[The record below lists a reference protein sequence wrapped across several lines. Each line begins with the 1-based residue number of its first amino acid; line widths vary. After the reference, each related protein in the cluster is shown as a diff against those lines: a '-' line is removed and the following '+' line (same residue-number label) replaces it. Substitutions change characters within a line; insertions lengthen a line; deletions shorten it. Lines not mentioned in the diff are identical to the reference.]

1 MTIAVDCE
9 TDKEQQQEE
18 QHHNHQQHTTVAT
31 LACSMQPA
39 KPSICWS
46 VIMPHHC
53 QPTHPGRPA
62 CATFSS
68 SLFYVA
74 KSRRQPKGSF
84 VPMYPGPSSFFCY
97 ALLNFCL

>member
-9 TDKEQQQEE
+9 TDKEQ
-18 QHHNHQQHTTVAT
+18 HPTATTT
-31 LACSMQPA
+31 NNGGNFGLQPA

-53 QPTHPGRPA
+53 QPTHPGNPA

-68 SLFYVA
+68 SLFYVQNREPQRLLRSHVPF
-74 KSRRQPKGSF
+74 KSSL
-84 VPMYPGPSSFFCY
+84 FFCN